1 MTSTIDESSSKG
13 AKRRLPRGRDHAAT
27 QSGTGVPVGV
37 RPGTSASRQRQLP
50 WVALG
55 LLLLVMSML
64 GFALW
69 SVQQAKR
76 TPVLVAGVA
85 IEAGTEI
92 ERGDL
97 ILVSVGAD
105 SGLELL
111 QAGQEDLVVGRVAR
125 GPIPIGTPL
134 SLALVVSA
142 SEAVPAG
149 LAVVGAA
156 LVPGEY
162 PTSSLRAGDRV
173 RLIRTTPINGPGGEG
188 EVIEVGVATVWTVEP
203 LLSSSQ
209 ELFVSLL
216 VPDQESASIAEVV
229 AQGQLRLV
237 LIGADS

>member
-1 MTSTIDESSSKG
+1 MRSTIDEPTSRG
-13 AKRRLPRGRDHAAT
+13 ADRRASRGRDQGAVRA
-27 QSGTGVPVGV
+27 SAGLPVGV
-37 RPGTSASRQRQLP
+37 RPGASATRQRQLP

-76 TPVLVAGVA
+76 PPVLVAGAA

-92 ERGDL
+92 ERSDL

-111 QAGQEDLVVGRVAR
+111 QAGQEELVVGRVAR
-125 GPIPIGTPL
+125 GPIPVGTPL

-142 SEAVPAG
+142 SEAVPEG

-173 RLIRTTPINGPGGEG
+173 RLIKTTPANGLGDGGEVT
-188 EVIEVGVATVWTVEP
+188 EIGVATVWTVEP

-216 VPDQESASIAEVV
+216 VPDHQSASVAEVV
-229 AQGQLRLV
+229 AQDQLRLV